1 MVLVDEPVV
10 NSQDQTRIAPA
21 NKLNHGLTALA
32 IVSGILKVGLVNLRN
47 DYTHCLVIYVG
58 E

>member
-47 DYTHCLVIYVG
+47 DHTHCLVLCVG

>member
-1 MVLVDEPVV
+1 MVLIGEPVV

-21 NKLNHGLTALA
+21 DKLNHGLTALV
-32 IVSGILKVGLVNLRN
+32 IVSGILKVGLVNFQN
-47 DYTHCLVIYVG
+47 DYTHCLVLCVG